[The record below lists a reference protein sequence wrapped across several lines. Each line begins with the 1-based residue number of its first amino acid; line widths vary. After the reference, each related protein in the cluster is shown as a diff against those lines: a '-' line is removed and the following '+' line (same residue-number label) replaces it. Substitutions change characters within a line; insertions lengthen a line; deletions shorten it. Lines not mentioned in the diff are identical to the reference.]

1 MPLSPKEMEAA
12 VIKNLPARTGKSLE
26 AWVDFVKQHAPADKG
41 RRLDWLKTEH
51 KLGHVQ
57 ASIILGRVDTGKSDY
72 ADAQALLDAM
82 FSGENAA
89 LRPVW
94 EFVGRQVLK
103 LFPGVKMTANRSY
116 IAFSRQRQF
125 MAVRPYKAALLV
137 GLALPKDTA
146 HERLVPAKRL
156 GAGDR
161 IAFYLPIRAPGDWD
175 REAVKLVQQ
184 AWEAN

>member
-1 MPLSPKEMEAA
+1 MPLSPREMEAA
-12 VIKNLPARTGKSLE
+12 VIKNLPVRTGKTLE
-26 AWVDFVKQHAPADKG
+26 EWVDFVKQNAPADKSA
-41 RRLDWLKTEH
+41 RLAWLKTEH

-72 ADAQALLDAM
+72 ADAPALVDAM

-89 LRPVW
+89 LRPLW
-94 EFVGRQVLK
+94 EYVGRQVLK

-116 IAFSRQRQF
+116 IAFSRHRQF
-125 MAVRPYKAALLV
+125 MVMRPYKAALLV
-137 GLALPKDTA
+137 GLALPKDTE

-161 IAFYLPIRAPGDWD
+161 IAFYLPIRAESDWD
-175 REAVKLVQQ
+175 RDAVKLVQQ
-184 AWEAN
+184 AWEGN

>member
-1 MPLSPKEMEAA
+1 MPLSPREMEAA
-12 VIKNLPARTGKSLE
+12 VIKNLPARTGKTLE
-26 AWVDFVKQHAPADKG
+26 EWVDFVKQNAPADKAA
-41 RRLDWLKTEH
+41 RLDWLKDEH

-72 ADAQALLDAM
+72 ASAQALVDAM

-89 LRPVW
+89 LRPLW

-103 LFPGVKMTANRSY
+103 LFPSVKMTVNRSY
-116 IAFSRQRQF
+116 IALSHRRQF
-125 MAVRPYKAALLV
+125 MVIRPYKAALLV
-137 GLALPKDTA
+137 GLALPKETA

-161 IAFYLPIRAPGDWD
+161 IAFYLPIRAQGDWD
-175 REAVKLVQQ
+175 RDAVKLVQQ
-184 AWEAN
+184 AWEGN